1 VVVKKA
7 FDPWFGEHGYVDD
20 NTRIRRDGSGN
31 IFVPRERSRE
41 FEAYRD
47 QELLPWEQVH
57 YFSDTIFQNCA
68 DFFIDFSWK
77 LTHCKQNT
85 CNISHYGKTKF
96 ITVRFLQ
103 ASKRLS
109 LQLLKRKNQP
119 SCIAQGSKNCLIADI
134 RKFPHHMHL
143 LYKNEIIKVKDHRF
157 FKGLWGKNSK
167 TCIPTQF
174 SITSW
179 SQKVILKIIFVSVK
193 C

>member
-1 VVVKKA
+1 MAVA
-7 FDPWFGEHGYVDD
+7 ISSYQERDPE
-20 NTRIRRDGSGN
+20 N
-31 IFVPRERSRE
+31 
-41 FEAYRD
+41 
-47 QELLPWEQVH
+47 L
-57 YFSDTIFQNCA
+57 
-68 DFFIDFSWK
+68 K
-77 LTHCKQNT
+77 LIEIKSCCHE
-85 CNISHYGKTKF
+85 SKF
-96 ITVRFLQ
+96 IILVTQSSRIVLISSLISVGNWLIASRTHVTYPIMEKPNSSLLGFYKQ
-103 ASKRLS
+103 ARDCLCNYWKGKIS
-109 LQLLKRKNQP
+109 P
-119 SCIAQGSKNCLIADI
+119 ACIAQGSKNCLIADI